1 MVHHPTAQGVST
13 AESAETCR
21 EDHDHVR
28 FILFISLVGLTSRM
42 FRVPLYAI
50 ASFIALFSLDAA
62 FFIDTV
68 RDLYEVSTAR
78 PDPSLHH

>member
-1 MVHHPTAQGVST
+1 
-13 AESAETCR
+13 
-21 EDHDHVR
+21 
-28 FILFISLVGLTSRM
+28 M